1 MTNGHPGTARA
12 TTAGMNVDLE
22 HADEIEHPLTVE
34 QGGGPPIGTAWT
46 FIVVVDG
53 GEDWSADLEHAAP
66 LPRIGDRVDFI
77 AANGRQT
84 HYRVT
89 EVIHTLQPSA
99 SDRPLV
105 RSETSSPNTIVTDGT
120 MAGPPHTVRAGLP
133 RVIAVPE
140 ED

>member
-1 MTNGHPGTARA
+1 MTNGHPGIERA
-12 TTAGMNVDLE
+12 TTVAMDVE
-22 HADEIEHPLTVE
+22 AQQVEEIEHPLTIE

-46 FIVVVDG
+46 FIVEGDEG
-53 GEDWSADLEHAAP
+53 WSADLEHAAP

-77 AANGRQT
+77 AADGRQT

-105 RSETSSPNTIVTDGT
+105 RSETSSPNTIVTDGS
-120 MAGPPHTVRAGLP
+120 MDGPPHTVRAGLP
-133 RVIAVPE
+133 RIIAVPE
-140 ED
+140 KD